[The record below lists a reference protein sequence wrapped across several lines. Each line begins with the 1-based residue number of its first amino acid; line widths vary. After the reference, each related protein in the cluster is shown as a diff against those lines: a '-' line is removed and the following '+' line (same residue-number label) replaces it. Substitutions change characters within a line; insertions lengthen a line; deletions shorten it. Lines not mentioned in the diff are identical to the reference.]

1 MSRRLTVPGPVLMFG
16 GFVIAA
22 SLALVAAWGLGSLAQ
37 PADLD
42 ARLAAVDAQQQRIQG
57 LLAGQGGRVIYA
69 AEAVCPS
76 TGAADLTV
84 LRARLSG
91 LAAAAGLSEVR
102 VEVAASQPAFGDPLS
117 PAGFEIAA
125 RGPYAAA
132 VGLVD
137 ALQRGPALAYADAVD
152 LHAEDAAAVRIALK
166 GRFYCWTAASR

>member
-1 MSRRLTVPGPVLMFG
+1 MSPRLAVPGPVLMFG
-16 GFVIAA
+16 GFVVAA

-42 ARLAAVDAQQQRIQG
+42 ARLAAIDALQQRTQS
-57 LLAGQGGRVIYA
+57 LLAGRGGRVVYA

-76 TGAADLTV
+76 TAAIDLTA

-91 LAAAAGLSEVR
+91 LAAATGLSDVR
-102 VEVAASQPAFGDPLS
+102 VEVTPAPPAFGDPLS

-132 VGLVD
+132 MGLMG

-152 LHAEDAAAVRIALK
+152 LHAEDAAAVRIVLK